1 MSTSAI
7 RARDFLET
15 QIGTVVVEVSDVAIL
30 NAEIIPNNAEIAA
43 FAESESAKVLA
54 STAVVQLGEYF
65 AGTRT
70 EFDLPTELIGT
81 SFQKA
86 VWKEISDIGFG
97 EQLTYGE
104 IAARIGNPVAA
115 RAVGAAVG
123 ANPVPIIVPCHRVMG
138 ASKKITGY
146 SGGEGIPTKKWL
158 LNFERIEYVD

>member
-1 MSTSAI
+1 MSTNEI

-15 QIGTVVVEVSDVAIL
+15 QIGTVVVEVSDSAIL
-30 NAEIIPNNAEIAA
+30 NTEIIPNTAEVAA
-43 FAESESAKVLA
+43 FSESEEAKSLA
-54 STAVVQLGEYF
+54 SAAVLQLNEYF

-70 EFDLPTELIGT
+70 EFDLPTDLMGT
-81 SFQKA
+81 NFQKA

-104 IAARIGNPVAA
+104 IAARIGNPAA
-115 RAVGAAVG
+115 SRAVGAAVG
-123 ANPVPIIVPCHRVMG
+123 ANPVPIIIPCHRVMG
-138 ASKKITGY
+138 ASQKITGY